1 MRIGE
6 LARKGMTPVETIRF
20 YEQARVLPAPPRT
33 AGGYRQYGAAHV
45 QRLVFVRRCR
55 ELGFSLDE
63 VRSLLSLADRGTTD
77 SCASVTRI
85 ANEHL
90 QEVRRKLADL
100 KRLERALVALNRSC
114 DGGQMESC
122 RILETLKQG
131 K

>member
-6 LARKGMTPVETIRF
+6 LARKGRTLVETIRF

-33 AGGYRQYGAAHV
+33 ARGYRQYGPMHV

-63 VRSLLSLADRGTTD
+63 VRSLLTLADRTDD

-85 ANEHL
+85 ASDHL

-100 KRLERALVALNRSC
+100 KRLERALVALNRAC

-131 K
+131 N